1 MSRVAHQKQRSS
13 WPLWR
18 ALALV
23 CATFA
28 LTFAALLPTAL
39 AASTAHGD
47 AVVLCTPEGP
57 RNLDLSQS
65 DGLGGLKCASC
76 IMATATGVPAP
87 LIVQLAPPAAS
98 SEPVVWH
105 GARHETPPPAR
116 APPRP
121 PSTAPPLS

>member
-1 MSRVAHQKQRSS
+1 MSRVAHDRAGAS

-28 LTFAALLPTAL
+28 LTFAALLPPAL
-39 AASTAHGD
+39 AAGTAHGD

-57 RNLDLSQS
+57 RSLDLSQS
-65 DGLGGLKCASC
+65 GGLDGLKCASC
-76 IMATATGVPAP
+76 IMAAAMAVP
-87 LIVQLAPPAAS
+87 PPAAS
-98 SEPVVWH
+98 SLAAPAQTAEALAWSP
-105 GARHETPPPAR
+105 ARVAELPPAR

>member
-1 MSRVAHQKQRSS
+1 MSRVAHHKQRSS

-28 LTFAALLPTAL
+28 LTFAALLPPAL

-57 RNLDLSQS
+57 RSLDLSQS
-65 DGLGGLKCASC
+65 EGLEGLKCASC
-76 IMATATGVPAP
+76 IMASATALPAP
-87 LIVQLAPPAAS
+87 LVVQVAAPAAS
-98 SEPVVWH
+98 GEPVVWQQ
-105 GARHETPPPAR
+105 ARHETPPPAR